1 MRYTREGWPPKSA
14 TNEDIKADGSIEAF
28 RKLAMSLSPQLMVA
42 SSMDPEWSFPQVYGP
57 GIAASTPGTLW
68 DATYEIAG
76 AKFSVLARD
85 RCRHH
90 EPLPSVHCLC
100 RASEEASH
108 ACQPPMDAARKAME

>member
-1 MRYTREGWPPKSA
+1 MRYTCEGWPPKSA

-28 RKLAMSLSPQLMVA
+28 WKLAISLHSLWLPPLWIQSGHSPRSTA
-42 SSMDPEWSFPQVYGP
+42 SGV
-57 GIAASTPGTLW
+57 AASTPGTLW

-76 AKFSVLARD
+76 ANFSVLARD

-100 RASEEASH
+100 RASEEATQ
-108 ACQPPMDAARKAME
+108 ACQPPMDAARNAME